1 MIFMKEKESKKLGI
15 FFDISTLQQVKAK
28 RITRETV
35 IEAEVNLR
43 ERNPKLKEG
52 INTNMPF
59 LDHMIETIAWRSCIN
74 IGISIRSI
82 GYKLFHTLAEDS
94 GITLGNIFREL
105 LKNKTEF
112 GVEGNG
118 VGFAALDEALSV
130 VNLSFEE
137 RSGCFITHQDVNIPE
152 FVETTNSSNMIA
164 FFEGFSQGARA
175 TIHLKFLSGRDSHH
189 IWESAFRAFGGALR
203 DSLKKN
209 PWRAGTTVGVKGI

>member
-1 MIFMKEKESKKLGI
+1 MKEIESMKLGV

-35 IEAEVNLR
+35 IEAEVNLG
-43 ERNPKLKEG
+43 ERDPKLKEG
-52 INTNMPF
+52 IDTNIPF
-59 LDHMIETIAWRSCIN
+59 LDHMIETVAWRSCIN
-74 IGISIRSI
+74 IGISISCI
-82 GYKLFHTLAEDS
+82 SYKLFHTLAEDS
-94 GITLGNIFREL
+94 GIILGNIFQEL
-105 LKNKTEF
+105 LKNRTEF

-118 VGFAALDEALSV
+118 IGFAALDEALSM
-130 VNLSFEE
+130 VNISFEE
-137 RSGCFITHQDVNIPE
+137 RSGCFITHQDVNISE

-164 FFEGFSQGARA
+164 FFEGFSQGASA

-189 IWESAFRAFGGALR
+189 IWESAFRAFGEALR

>member
-1 MIFMKEKESKKLGI
+1 MKERESIKLGI

-35 IEAEVNLR
+35 IEAEVNLG
-43 ERNPKLKEG
+43 ERNLKLKEG
-52 INTNMPF
+52 INTNIPF

-105 LKNKTEF
+105 LKNKNES
-112 GVEGNG
+112 GVEGSG
-118 VGFAALDEALSV
+118 VGFAALDEALSM
-130 VNLSFEE
+130 VNLSFEG
-137 RSGCFITHQDVNIPE
+137 RSNCFITHQDISIPE
-152 FVETTNSSNMIA
+152 FVETTHSSNMIA
-164 FFEGFSQGARA
+164 FFEGFSQGASA
-175 TIHLKFLSGRDSHH
+175 TIHLKFLSGRDPHH
-189 IWESAFRAFGGALR
+189 IWESGFRAFGEALR
-203 DSLKKN
+203 KSLKKN